1 MSSSAL
7 GPGWSRRLRGHL
19 SLARVSNS
27 PTVVTNVLAGAA
39 LAGGG
44 GAGLLPLAAAL
55 VLFYTGG
62 MYLNDLLD
70 LGIDRRE
77 RPGRPLPSGLIPVRE
92 AWAVTAALFG
102 AGLLLL
108 IPAGSAALF
117 SGLLLVGLIVLYDA
131 WHKTN
136 PLSPVV
142 MAATRAMVYVTA
154 GLAFLPALS
163 PPLLVWA
170 GLLAA
175 YVAGLTYVAKTENRR
190 GTARF
195 WPVALVAA
203 PAGYGLLGGF
213 GPGAAGLALLLAAW
227 VAHSL
232 TFVYGTKRD
241 IGGAVGRLIA
251 GVCLLDA
258 LVLGVAGAWAWLP
271 LALGAFLLTRWWQRH
286 IQGT

>member
-1 MSSSAL
+1 MSSSTL
-7 GPGWSRRLRGHL
+7 RPGWSRRLHGHL
-19 SLARVSNS
+19 SLARISNS
-27 PTVVTNVLAGAA
+27 PTVVTNTLAGAA

-44 GAGLLPLAAAL
+44 GVTLVLVAAAM

-70 LGIDRRE
+70 LNIDRRE
-77 RPGRPLPSGLIPVRE
+77 RPTRPLSSGLIPVRE

-102 AGLLLL
+102 VGLLLL
-108 IPAGSAALF
+108 LPAGGKALL
-117 SGLLLVGLIVLYDA
+117 SGLGLVGLIVFYDA

-142 MAATRAMVYVTA
+142 MAGTRAMVYVTA
-154 GLAFLPALS
+154 GLAFLPQLTT
-163 PPLLVWA
+163 PLIVWA
-170 GLLAA
+170 ALLAA
-175 YVAGLTYVAKTENRR
+175 YIAGLTYVAKTENRR

-203 PAGYGLLGGF
+203 PAVYGLVGGF
-213 GPGAAGLALLLAAW
+213 GWGTAFLALLLAAW

-232 TFVYGTKRD
+232 TFVYGKKRD
-241 IGGAVGRLIA
+241 IGGAVGRMIA

-258 LVLGVAGAWAWLP
+258 LVLGVAGAWSWLP
-271 LALGAFLLTRWWQRH
+271 LALVAFFLTRLWQRH
-286 IQGT
+286 IKGT

>member
-1 MSSSAL
+1 MSSSL
-7 GPGWSRRLRGHL
+7 LRPGGSRRLRGHL
-19 SLARVSNS
+19 SLARISNS

-44 GAGLLPLAAAL
+44 GAEVLPLAAAL

-70 LGIDRRE
+70 LAVDRRE
-77 RPGRPLPSGLIPVRE
+77 RPERPLPSGLVPLRE

-102 AGLLLL
+102 VGLLLL
-108 IPAGSAALF
+108 VPAGSAALL
-117 SGLLLVGLIVLYDA
+117 SGLGLVGVIVLYDA

-142 MAATRAMVYVTA
+142 MAATRALVYVTA

-163 PPLLVWA
+163 PPLPVWA

-175 YVAGLTYVAKTENRR
+175 YVAGLTYVAKTEHRR

-203 PAGYGLLGGF
+203 PAVYGLLGGH
-213 GPGAAGLALLLAAW
+213 GWGVAGLSLLLAAW

-232 TFVYGTKRD
+232 TFVYAKKRD

-251 GVCLLDA
+251 GICLLDA
-258 LVLGVAGAWAWLP
+258 LVLGVAGAWSWLP
-271 LALGAFLLTRWWQRH
+271 WALAAFFLTRWWQRH
-286 IQGT
+286 IKGT